1 MDRTKVLSVC
11 GVVLVAAVFLAA
23 QYPPSSPAP
32 APPTPPAAAAPP
44 FVPVPPVPPAAAGG
58 MKPGTPPETPE
69 PFSAFGGY
77 EGGTT
82 SYLGIDTQD
91 VTPQRMAPLKL
102 KEERG
107 VEVLTVDQDAPA
119 GKAGLKEHD
128 VILEFNGTRVEGVE
142 NLRRMIHEV
151 PPGRTATLS
160 VSRDGKPMTFKVQLA
175 DKMQAMHMVGA
186 HKIVIPRPVIPDFDF
201 PSMDVMVQTSSSRS
215 GVVVE
220 NLTPQLGEFF
230 GARNG
235 EGVLVRSVEKG
246 SAAEAAGLKA
256 GDVIVKVE
264 NERIADRGDW
274 KSALRNHRRGKVNVG
289 IIRDKKE
296 QTISITMP
304 EPKDDS
310 SFEVAPFGDE
320 SEDWDSQTRV
330 VAHLNAD
337 QAKQIRE
344 GAHNAQRQA
353 RQEMKKHADELKKA
367 NEEMQKMHRE
377 FKMDWNFDSDS
388 EL

>member
-32 APPTPPAAAAPP
+32 APPTPPAAAALP
-44 FVPVPPVPPAAAGG
+44 FSPVPPVPPAAAGG
-58 MKPGTPPETPE
+58 MKPATPPETPE
-69 PFSAFGGY
+69 AFNELGGY
-77 EGGTT
+77 EGGTP

-175 DKMQAMHMVGA
+175 DKMQAMHMAGA

-256 GDVIVKVE
+256 GDIIVKVE
-264 NERIADRGDW
+264 SERIADRGDW

-296 QTISITMP
+296 QNISITMP

-310 SFEVAPFGDE
+310 SFEVMPFGDE

-337 QAKQIRE
+337 PAKQIRE
-344 GAHNAQRQA
+344 SARNA
-353 RQEMKKHADELKKA
+353 RQQAKQELKKHANELKKA
-367 NEEMQKMHRE
+367 NDEMQKMHRE
-377 FKMDWNFDSDS
+377 FKMDWNFGSDS

>member
-11 GVVLVAAVFLAA
+11 GVVLVAALFLGA
-23 QYPPSSPAP
+23 QFPPSSPAP
-32 APPTPPAAAAPP
+32 APPTPPVPAAP
-44 FVPVPPVPPAAAGG
+44 PVPPVSPAAAGG
-58 MKPGTPPETPE
+58 MKSPTPPETPE
-69 PFSAFGGY
+69 PFSGFGGY
-77 EGGTT
+77 EGGGT

-142 NLRRMIHEV
+142 NLRRMIHEI

-175 DKMQAMHMVGA
+175 DKMQAMHMAGA
-186 HKIVIPRPVIPDFDF
+186 HKIVVPRPVIPDFDF

-235 EGVLVRSVEKG
+235 EGVLVRSVDKG

-256 GDVIVKVE
+256 GDIIVKVE

-296 QTISITMP
+296 QNISITMP

-310 SFEVAPFGDE
+310 SFGVTPFGDE
-320 SEDWDSQTRV
+320 SDDWDAHTHV
-330 VAHLNAD
+330 VAHLNSE
-337 QAKQIRE
+337 QMKQIHDASRQ
-344 GAHNAQRQA
+344 AQRQVQ
-353 RQEMKKHADELKKA
+353 QEMKKHAEEMKKA
-367 NEEMQKMHRE
+367 TEEMQKMQRE

-388 EL
+388 DSEI

>member
-1 MDRTKVLSVC
+1 MAAERALRSTPTQEAFRSGRSRSTSMDRTKLFSVC
-11 GVVLVAAVFLAA
+11 GVVLVAALFLGA
-23 QYPPSSPAP
+23 QLPPSSPAP
-32 APPTPPAAAAPP
+32 APPEPPSPAASPEPP
-44 FVPVPPVPPAAAGG
+44 VSPVPPAAAGG
-58 MKPGTPPETPE
+58 MKPSTPPETPE
-69 PFSAFGGY
+69 PFSGLGGY
-77 EGGTT
+77 EGGN
-82 SYLGIDTQD
+82 SSLGIDTQD
-91 VTPQRMAPLKL
+91 VTPQRMGPLKL

-175 DKMQAMHMVGA
+175 DKMQAMHMAGA
-186 HKIVIPRPVIPDFDF
+186 HKIVIPRPGIPAFDF
-201 PSMDVMVQTSSSRS
+201 PAMDVMVQTSSSRS

-235 EGVLVRSVEKG
+235 DGVLVRSVEKG
-246 SAAEAAGLKA
+246 SAAEGAGLKA
-256 GDVIVKVE
+256 GDVIVRVE
-264 NERIADRGDW
+264 SERIADRGDW

-310 SFEVAPFGDE
+310 SFEVMPFGDG
-320 SEDWDSQTRV
+320 SDWDARTHV
-330 VAHLNAD
+330 VAHLNSD
-337 QAKQIRE
+337 QV
-344 GAHNAQRQA
+344 
-353 RQEMKKHADELKKA
+353 KHI
-367 NEEMQKMHRE
+367 
-377 FKMDWNFDSDS
+377 
-388 EL
+388 

>member
-1 MDRTKVLSVC
+1 MDRTKLLSIC
-11 GVVLVAAVFLAA
+11 GVVLVAALFLGAQLPPRSPSAA
-23 QYPPSSPAP
+23 PPE
-32 APPTPPAAAAPP
+32 PPTPAAPP
-44 FVPVPPVPPAAAGG
+44 VPAVPPAAGG
-58 MKPGTPPETPE
+58 MKPATPPETPE
-69 PFSAFGGY
+69 PFSGFGGY
-77 EGGTT
+77 EGGT

-142 NLRRMIHEV
+142 NLRRMIHEI

-160 VSRDGKPMTFKVQLA
+160 VSRDGKPMIFKVQLA
-175 DKMQAMHMVGA
+175 DKMQGMHMAGA
-186 HKIVIPRPVIPDFDF
+186 HKIVVPRPVIPDFDF
-201 PSMDVMVQTSSSRS
+201 PAMDVMVQTSSSRS

-235 EGVLVRSVEKG
+235 DGVLVRSVEKG

-264 NERIADRGDW
+264 SERIADRGDW

-296 QTISITMP
+296 QNISITMP

-344 GAHNAQRQA
+344 AARNAQRQA
-353 RQEMKKHADELKKA
+353 QREMKKHAEELKKA
-367 NEEMQKMHRE
+367 NEELQKMHRE

>member
-44 FVPVPPVPPAAAGG
+44 FSPVPPVPPAAAGE
-58 MKPGTPPETPE
+58 MKPATPPETPE

-175 DKMQAMHMVGA
+175 DKMQAMHMAGA
-186 HKIVIPRPVIPDFDF
+186 HRIVVPRPVIPDFDF
-201 PSMDVMVQTSSSRS
+201 PAVDVMVQTSGSRS
-215 GVVVE
+215 GAVVE
-220 NLTPQLGEFF
+220 NLTPQLGDFF

-256 GDVIVKVE
+256 GDVITRVE

-274 KSALRNHRRGKVNVG
+274 KTALRNHRRGKDSCG
-289 IIRDKKE
+289 IIHDKKE

-304 EPKDDS
+304 EAKDDS
-310 SFEVAPFGDE
+310 SCEFTPFGIDE
-320 SEDWDSQTRV
+320 SEDMDGHTHV
-330 VAHLNAD
+330 VAHLD
-337 QAKQIRE
+337 PEQVKQIRE
-344 GAHNAQRQA
+344 ATRHA
-353 RQEMKKHADELKKA
+353 REQVKQEMKKHADEL
-367 NEEMQKMHRE
+367 N
-377 FKMDWNFDSDS
+377 
-388 EL
+388 

>member
-1 MDRTKVLSVC
+1 MTRTQLIY
-11 GVVLVAAVFLAA
+11 GGGLILTAALFMGA
-23 QYPPSSPAP
+23 QLPPSTPASPAP
-32 APPTPPAAAAPP
+32 PEPPAAPIPAT
-44 FVPVPPVPPAAAGG
+44 PAAGA
-58 MKPGTPPETPE
+58 MKPATPVE
-69 PFSAFGGY
+69 PIEPSSGFSGF
-77 EGGTT
+77 EGGTS

-91 VTPQRMAPLKL
+91 VTPQRVVPLKL

-128 VILEFNGTRVEGVE
+128 VILEFNGTKVEGVE
-142 NLRRMIHEV
+142 HLRRLIHEI
-151 PPGRTATLS
+151 PPGRTAS
-160 VSRDGKPMTFKVQLA
+160 IAVSRDGKPMLFKVQLA
-175 DKMQAMHMVGA
+175 DKGQAMHMSGTR
-186 HKIVIPRPVIPDFDF
+186 KIMIPRPVIPDFDF
-201 PSMDVMVQTSSSRS
+201 PAVDVMVQTSGSRS
-215 GVVVE
+215 GAVVE
-220 NLTPQLGEFF
+220 NLTPQLGDFF

-256 GDVIVKVE
+256 GDVIVRVE
-264 NERIADRGDW
+264 NEHITDRGDW
-274 KSALRNHRRGKVNVG
+274 KTALRNHRRGKVSVG

-320 SEDWDSQTRV
+320 SEDWDSQNRV

-337 QAKQIRE
+337 QAKQIQEAAR
-344 GAHNAQRQA
+344 NAQRQV

-367 NEEMQKMHRE
+367 NEEMQKMQRN
-377 FKMDWNFDSDS
+377 FKMDWNFEPDS

>member
-1 MDRTKVLSVC
+1 MSRTQVLCASA
-11 GVVLVAAVFLAA
+11 LILSAALFMGA
-23 QYPPSSPAP
+23 QLPPSSPAP
-32 APPTPPAAAAPP
+32 APPEPPAPAVAPVPPTPPAA
-44 FVPVPPVPPAAAGG
+44 G
-58 MKPGTPPETPE
+58 MKAE
-69 PFSAFGGY
+69 PVEAFSGFGGF
-77 EGGTT
+77 EGGS

-91 VTPQRMAPLKL
+91 VTPQRVAPLKL

-142 NLRRMIHEV
+142 HLRRMIREI
-151 PPGRTATLS
+151 PPGRTATVA
-160 VSRDGKPMTFKVQLA
+160 VSRDGKPMLFKVQLA
-175 DKMQAMHMVGA
+175 DKAQAMRMSGNR
-186 HKIVIPRPVIPDFDF
+186 KIMIPRPVIPDFDF
-201 PSMDVMVQTSSSRS
+201 PAVDVMVQTSGSRS
-215 GVVVE
+215 GAVVE
-220 NLTPQLGEFF
+220 NLTPQLGDFF

-256 GDVIVKVE
+256 GDVITRVE

-274 KSALRNHRRGKVNVG
+274 KTALRNHRRGKVSVG

-304 EPKDDS
+304 EAKDDS
-310 SFEVAPFGDE
+310 SFEFTPFGIDE
-320 SEDWDSQTRV
+320 SEDMDGHTHV
-330 VAHLNAD
+330 VAHLD
-337 QAKQIRE
+337 PEQVKQIRE
-344 GAHNAQRQA
+344 ATRHA
-353 RQEMKKHADELKKA
+353 REQVKQEMKKHADELKKQG
-367 NEEMQKMHRE
+367 EEMKKMQRE
-377 FKMDWNFDSDS
+377 IKMDWNFGPDS

>member
-1 MDRTKVLSVC
+1 MTRTQLLYGGGLILS
-11 GVVLVAAVFLAA
+11 AALFMGA
-23 QYPPSSPAP
+23 QLPPTSSTP
-32 APPTPPAAAAPP
+32 APPEPPVTPMAPEPAAPP
-44 FVPVPPVPPAAAGG
+44 AGA
-58 MKPGTPPETPE
+58 MKPAPTPE
-69 PFSAFGGY
+69 PVDPFSGFGGF
-77 EGGTT
+77 EGGS

-91 VTPQRMAPLKL
+91 VTPQRVAPLKL

-128 VILEFNGTRVEGVE
+128 VILEFNGTKVEGVE
-142 NLRRMIHEV
+142 HLRRMIREI
-151 PPGRTATLS
+151 PPGRTATVA
-160 VSRDGKPMTFKVQLA
+160 VSRDGKPMLFKVQLA
-175 DKMQAMHMVGA
+175 DKGQAMRMSGTR
-186 HKIVIPRPVIPDFDF
+186 KIMIPRPVIPDFDF
-201 PSMDVMVQTSSSRS
+201 PAVDVMVQTSGSRS
-215 GVVVE
+215 GAVVE
-220 NLTPQLGEFF
+220 NLTPQLGDFF

-256 GDVIVKVE
+256 GDVIVRVE
-264 NERIADRGDW
+264 NEHITDRGDW
-274 KSALRNHRRGKVNVG
+274 KTALRNHRRGKVSVG

-337 QAKQIRE
+337 QSKQIRE
-344 GAHNAQRQA
+344 AARNAKQQAH
-353 RQEMKKHADELKKA
+353 QEMKKHADELKKA

-377 FKMDWNFDSDS
+377 FKMDWNFASDS

>member
-1 MDRTKVLSVC
+1 MTRTRLIY
-11 GVVLVAAVFLAA
+11 GGGLILTAALFMGA
-23 QYPPSSPAP
+23 QLPPSTPASPAP
-32 APPTPPAAAAPP
+32 PEPPAAPIPAT
-44 FVPVPPVPPAAAGG
+44 PAAGA
-58 MKPGTPPETPE
+58 MKPATPVE
-69 PFSAFGGY
+69 PIEPSSGFSGF
-77 EGGTT
+77 EGGTS

-91 VTPQRMAPLKL
+91 VTPQRVAPLKL

-128 VILEFNGTRVEGVE
+128 VILEFNGTKVEGVE
-142 NLRRMIHEV
+142 HLRRLIHEI
-151 PPGRTATLS
+151 PPGRTAS
-160 VSRDGKPMTFKVQLA
+160 IAVSRDGKPMLFKVQLA
-175 DKMQAMHMVGA
+175 DKGQAMHMSGTR
-186 HKIVIPRPVIPDFDF
+186 KIMIPRPVIPDFDF
-201 PSMDVMVQTSSSRS
+201 PAVDVMVQTSGSRS
-215 GVVVE
+215 GAVVE
-220 NLTPQLGEFF
+220 NLTPQLGDFF

-256 GDVIVKVE
+256 GDVIVRVE
-264 NERIADRGDW
+264 NEHITDRGDW
-274 KSALRNHRRGKVNVG
+274 KTALRNHRRGKVSVG

-320 SEDWDSQTRV
+320 SEDWDSQNRV

-337 QAKQIRE
+337 QAKQIQEAAR
-344 GAHNAQRQA
+344 NAQRQV

-367 NEEMQKMHRE
+367 NEEMQKMQRN
-377 FKMDWNFDSDS
+377 FKMDWNFEPDS

>member
-11 GVVLVAAVFLAA
+11 GVVLVAAVFLGA

-44 FVPVPPVPPAAAGG
+44 FSPVPPVPPAAAGG
-58 MKPGTPPETPE
+58 MKPATPPETPE

-142 NLRRMIHEV
+142 NLRRMIHEI

-175 DKMQAMHMVGA
+175 DKMQAMHMAGA

-201 PSMDVMVQTSSSRS
+201 PAMDVMVQTSSSRS

-246 SAAEAAGLKA
+246 SAADAAGLKA
-256 GDVIVKVE
+256 GDIIVKVE
-264 NERIADRGDW
+264 SERIADRGDW

-296 QTISITMP
+296 QNISITMP

-310 SFEVAPFGDE
+310 SFEVMPFGDE
-320 SEDWDSQTRV
+320 SDDWDSQTRV

-344 GAHNAQRQA
+344 SARNA
-353 RQEMKKHADELKKA
+353 RQQAKQELKKHADELKKA
-367 NEEMQKMHRE
+367 NEEMQKMQRE
-377 FKMDWNFDSDS
+377 FKMDWNFGSDS

>member
-1 MDRTKVLSVC
+1 MTRTQLLCGGGLILTAVLFM
-11 GVVLVAAVFLAA
+11 GA
-23 QYPPSSPAP
+23 QLPPSSPAP
-32 APPTPPAAAAPP
+32 APPEPPAAPA
-44 FVPVPPVPPAAAGG
+44 VPTPPVPAAGA
-58 MKPGTPPETPE
+58 MKPTPAPE
-69 PFSAFGGY
+69 PIDPFSGFGGY
-77 EGGTT
+77 EGGS

-128 VILEFNGTRVEGVE
+128 VILEFNGTKVEGVE
-142 NLRRMIHEV
+142 HLRRMIHEI
-151 PPGRTATLS
+151 PPGRTATVA
-160 VSRDGKPMTFKVQLA
+160 VSRDGKPMLFKVQLA
-175 DKMQAMHMVGA
+175 DKNQAMRMSSSHRVMV
-186 HKIVIPRPVIPDFDF
+186 PRVPVVPDFDF
-201 PSMDVMVQTSSSRS
+201 PAVDVMVQTSGSRS
-215 GVVVE
+215 GAVVE
-220 NLTPQLGEFF
+220 NLTPQLGDYF

-256 GDVIVKVE
+256 GDVIVRVE
-264 NERIADRGDW
+264 SDRIGDRGDW
-274 KSALRNHRRGKVNVG
+274 KTALRNHRRGKVSVG

-310 SFEVAPFGDE
+310 SFEVMPFGLDE
-320 SEDWDSQTRV
+320 TEDMDAHTHV
-330 VAHLNAD
+330 VAHLDREQIKQMRDAARQAQK
-337 QAKQIRE
+337 QAKV
-344 GAHNAQRQA
+344 
-353 RQEMKKHADELKKA
+353 EMKKQSEELKKHS
-367 NEEMQKMHRE
+367 EEMKKMQRE
-377 FKMDWNFDSDS
+377 IKTDWNFGSDS

>member
-1 MDRTKVLSVC
+1 MDRTKLLSVC
-11 GVVLVAAVFLAA
+11 GVVLVAALFLGA
-23 QYPPSSPAP
+23 QFPPTSPS
-32 APPTPPAAAAPP
+32 PTPPAPPAPPAAA
-44 FVPVPPVPPAAAGG
+44 VPAVPPVPATPAV
-58 MKPGTPPETPE
+58 KPAPESE
-69 PFSAFGGY
+69 AYSGFGSY
-77 EGGTT
+77 EGGGS

-128 VILEFNGTRVEGVE
+128 VILEFNGTKVEGVE
-142 NLRRMIHEV
+142 HLRRMIHEI
-151 PPGRTATLS
+151 PPGRSVTLS
-160 VSRDGKPMTFKVQLA
+160 VSRDGKPMVFKAQLA
-175 DKMQAMHMVGA
+175 DKSQAMRMSGHN
-186 HKIVIPRPVIPDFDF
+186 HIVVPRPVIPDFDF
-201 PSMDVMVQTSSSRS
+201 PAMDVMVQTSSSRS
-215 GVVVE
+215 GAVVE
-220 NLTPQLGEFF
+220 NLTPQLGDFF

-256 GDVIVKVE
+256 GDIIIRVE
-264 NERIADRGDW
+264 GDRIADRGDW
-274 KSALRNHRRGKVNVG
+274 KSALRNHRRGKVSVS

-304 EPKDDS
+304 EAKDDS
-310 SFEVAPFGDE
+310 SFEVMPFGDE
-320 SEDWDSQTRV
+320 SEDWDANNHV

-337 QAKQIRE
+337 QMKQIRE
-344 GAHNAQRQA
+344 ASRHAQQQA
-353 RQEMKKHADELKKA
+353 RQEMKKQAEELKKHS
-367 NEEMQKMHRE
+367 EEMQKMQRE
-377 FKMDWNFDSDS
+377 IRMDWNFGPDS

>member
-1 MDRTKVLSVC
+1 MTRTRLIYGGGLILS
-11 GVVLVAAVFLAA
+11 AALFMGA
-23 QYPPSSPAP
+23 QLPPSTPASPAP
-32 APPTPPAAAAPP
+32 PEPPAAPIPAT
-44 FVPVPPVPPAAAGG
+44 PAAGA
-58 MKPGTPPETPE
+58 MKPATPVE
-69 PFSAFGGY
+69 PIEPSSGFSGF
-77 EGGTT
+77 EGGTS

-91 VTPQRMAPLKL
+91 VTPQRVAPLKL

-128 VILEFNGTRVEGVE
+128 VILEFNGTKVEGVE
-142 NLRRMIHEV
+142 HLRRLIHEI
-151 PPGRTATLS
+151 PPGRTAS
-160 VSRDGKPMTFKVQLA
+160 IAVSRDGKPMLFKVQLA
-175 DKMQAMHMVGA
+175 DKGQAMHMSGTR
-186 HKIVIPRPVIPDFDF
+186 KIMIPRPVIPDFDF
-201 PSMDVMVQTSSSRS
+201 PAVDVMVQTSGSRS
-215 GVVVE
+215 GAVVE
-220 NLTPQLGEFF
+220 NLTPQLGDFF

-256 GDVIVKVE
+256 GDVIVRVE
-264 NERIADRGDW
+264 NEHITDRGDW
-274 KSALRNHRRGKVNVG
+274 KTALRNHRRGKVSVG

-320 SEDWDSQTRV
+320 SEDWDSQNRV

-337 QAKQIRE
+337 QAKQIQEAAR
-344 GAHNAQRQA
+344 NAQRQV

-367 NEEMQKMHRE
+367 NEEMQKMQRN
-377 FKMDWNFDSDS
+377 FKMDWNFEPDS

>member
-1 MDRTKVLSVC
+1 MDRTKLLSLC
-11 GVVLVAAVFLAA
+11 GVVLVAALFLGA
-23 QYPPSSPAP
+23 QLPPSSPAP
-32 APPTPPAAAAPP
+32 APPEPPTPAAPP
-44 FVPVPPVPPAAAGG
+44 VLPVPPAAAGG
-58 MKPGTPPETPE
+58 MKPATPPEAPE
-69 PFSAFGGY
+69 PFSGFGGY
-77 EGGTT
+77 EGGN

-91 VTPQRMAPLKL
+91 VTPQRMGPLKL

-142 NLRRMIHEV
+142 NLRRMIHEI

-175 DKMQAMHMVGA
+175 DKMQAMHMAGA

-201 PSMDVMVQTSSSRS
+201 PAMDVMVQTSSSRS

-235 EGVLVRSVEKG
+235 DGVLVRSVEKG

-264 NERIADRGDW
+264 SERIADRGDW

-304 EPKDDS
+304 EAKDDS
-310 SFEVAPFGDE
+310 SFEGAPFGDE

-344 GAHNAQRQA
+344 GARNAQRQA